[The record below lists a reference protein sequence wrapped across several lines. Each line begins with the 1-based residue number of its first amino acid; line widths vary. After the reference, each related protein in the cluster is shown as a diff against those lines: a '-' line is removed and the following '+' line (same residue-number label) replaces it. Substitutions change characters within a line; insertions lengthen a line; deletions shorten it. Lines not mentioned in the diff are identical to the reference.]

1 MTLNVDP
8 KALEALNNFKLPE
21 DIGFGRTMV
30 PIMAVCDFE
39 NGKWGELQL
48 LPYGPLELDPTAK
61 VLHYGQEIFEGMK
74 AYHYEG
80 HGPYLFRADQNAK
93 RFNESAKRMA
103 MAEVPEEIYL
113 EAVRA
118 IVGYS
123 NDFIPV
129 QSGESLYIRPFM
141 ISTEEHLGIKPSEK
155 FKFLVIASPSGAY
168 FSTGFLKVLIEREFI
183 RACPG
188 GMGAAK
194 TGGNYAGS
202 LISAQKA
209 KSLGFQQTLW
219 LDALEKTY
227 IEEMSG
233 MNFFSVINGKLHTPE
248 IQDTILDGITRN
260 SLIQLAKDLGYEVV
274 EEKMNINDLLTAIE
288 NGSCSECF
296 ACGTAAII
304 TPIGMLGDAEGNEWN
319 IKNPEGP
326 IAKELRETLLS
337 LQEGRIEDQ
346 HGWRETVK
354 IICH

>member
-1 MTLNVDP
+1 MTIKINPL
-8 KALEALNNFKLPE
+8 ALEALKNFELPQ

-30 PIMAVCDFE
+30 PIMAVCDYE
-39 NGKWGELQL
+39 NGKWGELEL

-74 AYHYEG
+74 AYHFEG

-103 MAEVPEEIYL
+103 MAEIPEEIYL

-118 IVGYS
+118 IVGHS
-123 NDFIPV
+123 NDFIPT
-129 QSGESLYIRPFM
+129 QTGESLYIRPFM

-155 FKFLVIASPSGAY
+155 FKFMVIASPSGAY
-168 FSTGFLKVLIEREFI
+168 FTTGYLKVLIEKEYV

-202 LISAQKA
+202 LVSAQKA

-219 LDALEKTY
+219 LDALEKCY

-233 MNFFSVINGKLHTPE
+233 MNFFAVIDGKLHTPE

-260 SLIQLAKDLGYEVV
+260 SLVQLAKDLGYQVI
-274 EEKMNINDLLTAIE
+274 EEKMNINNLLDAISS
-288 NGSCSECF
+288 GKCTECF

-304 TPIGMLGDAEGNEWN
+304 TPIGTLGDIEGNEWN
-319 IKNPEGP
+319 VKNPEGP
-326 IAKELRETLLS
+326 VAKKLRETLLS
-337 LQEGRIEDQ
+337 LQEGRIEDI

-354 IICH
+354 VVCH